1 MAKMIAA
8 RTRIWAAMSDYMGL
22 NFGVFWGMGG
32 YKDFDFR
39 ARESDGFT
47 GVFFMGA
54 PGENAYDISAYV
66 YR

>member
-1 MAKMIAA
+1 MEKMIAA
-8 RTRIWAAMSDYMGL
+8 RTRIWPANGDYMGL
-22 NFGVFWGMGG
+22 NLGVSLQTGG
-32 YKDFDFR
+32 YMGTDFLDGQ
-39 ARESDGFT
+39 SDGFT